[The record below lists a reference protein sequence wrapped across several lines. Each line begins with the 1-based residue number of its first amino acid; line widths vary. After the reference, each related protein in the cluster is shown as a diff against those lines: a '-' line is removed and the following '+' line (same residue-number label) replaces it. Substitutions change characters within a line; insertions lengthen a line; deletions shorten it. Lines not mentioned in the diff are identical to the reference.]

1 MAANSSRQAAVTLGI
16 RLEVATVIWM
26 AAEAALALIAGLMAR
41 SVLLAAF
48 GFDSVIE
55 LLSGLVLLWRLSAEH
70 SIRPSLTPLTTP
82 LTRSGGTDIERVERT
97 ELLTARISAAL
108 LILLCTFVV
117 VSSMFG
123 LVGGFKPDGSALG
136 VAVAVVALVAMPL
149 LAIGK
154 TRANRLIGSASL
166 RADIAETITCAY
178 LAGVTL
184 VGLALSMVL
193 GLWWVQYLAAL
204 ALLIWLIPETRE
216 AFEAARANNR

>member
-1 MAANSSRQAAVTLGI
+1 
-16 RLEVATVIWM
+16 
-26 AAEAALALIAGLMAR
+26 
-41 SVLLAAF
+41 
-48 GFDSVIE
+48 
-55 LLSGLVLLWRLSAEH
+55 
-70 SIRPSLTPLTTP
+70 
-82 LTRSGGTDIERVERT
+82 
-97 ELLTARISAAL
+97 
-108 LILLCTFVV
+108 
-117 VSSMFG
+117 
-123 LVGGFKPDGSALG
+123 
-136 VAVAVVALVAMPL
+136 MPL

>member
-70 SIRPSLTPLTTP
+70 SIRPSFTP

>member
-1 MAANSSRQAAVTLGI
+1 
-16 RLEVATVIWM
+16 
-26 AAEAALALIAGLMAR
+26 
-41 SVLLAAF
+41 
-48 GFDSVIE
+48 
-55 LLSGLVLLWRLSAEH
+55 LSGLVLLWRLSAEH
-70 SIRPSLTPLTTP
+70 SIRPSLTPLA
-82 LTRSGGTDIERVERT
+82 LSRGTDIERVERI

-108 LILLCTFVV
+108 MILLRAFVV

-123 LVGGFKPDGSALG
+123 LDGGFKPDGSALG

-154 TRANRLIGSASL
+154 TRANRLLGSASL